1 MTPLEP
7 QKKVLISEDFLDTDH
22 GEIEC
27 EVCHGGDP
35 EAENKLA
42 AHKDFDPTPSVNDPE
57 SACGDCHEE
66 IVETAKG
73 SLHATLSTFSTILK
87 RRSKIEKWPDVAKG
101 RERHCA
107 DCHTSCGGCHVSRP
121 SYVGKGF
128 VEGHNFNS
136 RPDPINQCTACHGS
150 RIGNEYYGMRG
161 QGDVHLVKY
170 NMTCVSCHTEEEMHA
185 AAPKGLKDRYHLEES
200 IACADCHEDLRYGS
214 VRDHEIHIDKV
225 QCQVCHSQTY
235 TNCYSCHT
243 GTDPQGLPYFVN
255 KKDTETMKIGL
266 NTDAK
271 APGANY
277 RYMLVRHVPV
287 DPEVFA
293 HYTENAFENFSSL
306 PTWKRT
312 SPHNIQRKTW
322 QNANCNN
329 CHGNREL
336 FLSTGDLLDYEIEAN
351 RHVVVSDKRLPKP
364 IARTR
369 PLNLGTE
376 SVRSEMV
383 MDVRRAQGEARRAGT
398 DRHRRPQRRRLRK
411 RAYPRR
417 NPAGPARGGKR
428 AALALEIGKAH
439 AAGKRRKLSCDL
451 RRLRNRRGRRLG
463 GLRRGR
469 TERRLPAVRSRLRGR
484 CPNIAFLDGG
494 IGSWKDAGYPVT
506 NTPNTLPAKAFEAD
520 ARADFIADN
529 EFVMNNL
536 DNPEVAVVDVRILQ
550 QAKGMAKHPR
560 AARAGQSPRFGQAPG
575 LLPVHG
581 PRPPE
586 VARGTAPGI
595 EIPANHPRQEG
606 DCHLQHGH
614 VGRSFV
620 FHFPLPGLSG
630 RAGARRIVGGMV
642 RRVRGRPAI
651 RRRIRRDET
660 MRTLIYAIAV
670 IDRFFAVFH
679 GRGRRNMECDIR
691 SPEDHNFGTAG

>member
-35 EAENKLA
+35 GAENKLA

-66 IVETAKG
+66 IVETAKD

-128 VEGHNFNS
+128 VDGHNFNS

-200 IACADCHEDLRYGS
+200 IACADCHEDLKYGS

-336 FLSTGDLLDYEIEAN
+336 FLSEGDLLDYEIEAN

-369 PLNLGTE
+369 PLNLATE

-383 MDVRRAQGEARRAGT
+383 MEARQLKEKLDDPGLIVVDARNAG
-398 DRHRRPQRRRLRK
+398 
-411 RAYPRR
+411 AYAKEHIPGAILLD
-417 NPAGPARGGKR
+417 P
-428 AALALEIGKAH
+428 LLEEK
-439 AAGKRRKLSCDL
+439 
-451 RRLRNRRGRRLG
+451 
-463 GLRRGR
+463 GLRWPWNSEKPMQLVNVENLATIFGSFGIGADD
-469 TERRLPAVRSRLRGR
+469 AVVVYDEAGQ
-484 CPNIAFLDGG
+484 NAGFLLSVLDYAGAARISFLEGG

-506 NTPNTLPAKAFEAD
+506 DTPKTLPPKTFEAN
-520 ARADFIADN
+520 ARTAFIADN

-560 AARAGQSPRFGQAPG
+560 AARAGRVPG
-575 LLPVHG
+575 SVKLPVFSLYMDHA
-581 PRPPE
+581 RLKSPE
-586 VARGTAPGI
+586 
-595 EIPANHPRQEG
+595 EL
-606 DCHLQHGH
+606 LQVLKSRRITPDKRVIVTCNTGMW
-614 VGRSFV
+614 
-620 FHFPLPGLSG
+620 
-630 RAGARRIVGGMV
+630 AGASFFIFRYLGYPDVRVHDESWVGWC
-642 RRVRGRPAI
+642 A
-651 RRRIRRDET
+651 
-660 MRTLIYAIAV
+660 A
-670 IDRFFAVFH
+670 
-679 GRGRRNMECDIR
+679 
-691 SPEDHNFGTAG
+691 FGADQQFGEK